1 MKEVNLLELHETG
14 FTEQGK
20 RGCLRFKI
28 VRTIIEVNRKMCEP
42 VEATKFRLKEEPK
55 IKQKMF

>member
-1 MKEVNLLELHETG
+1 MTG

-20 RGCLRFKI
+20 RGCLSFKI

-55 IKQKMF
+55 IKQNVLN

>member
-1 MKEVNLLELHETG
+1 MTG

-20 RGCLRFKI
+20 RGCLGFKI

-42 VEATKFRLKEEPK
+42 VDSTKCRLKEEPK
-55 IKQKMF
+55 IKQKNVQVQHNVLN